1 MTVPIFSESLV
12 APLTIGGG
20 RNRDREGEMDG
31 HGAPDVKAVDAG
43 GSSTSRLRNVLERR
57 AGWIEALIV
66 LVTIAAAFVVLGFLA
81 RYFQDYFRL
90 ILIFFFAWLLAFLIS
105 PAADVLQR
113 RMTRLPRVI
122 AVIAVIVPVVLVGA
136 LVIVRVIAS
145 LVDSFAQLAA
155 ALPDL
160 TARPPAFLG
169 DLQAWLDGQGVAIDI
184 AGSLHS
190 ALSQVLQGMS
200 DFAIPAL
207 GGAFSAVGTLVD
219 SIIVLSLAIF
229 MAVDRDGILRL
240 GLEVTP
246 PEKRE
251 DALMFRRSVGSAAAG
266 FIRSQL
272 ILGALYGVWA
282 FLVSVVFGLPFAPAT
297 AFLAGLIMAI
307 PIYGPY
313 VSWLPPVIVA
323 LLVRPEIAL
332 VVAIVMLVGWFID
345 ENILAPLVRA
355 DSLQLHP
362 IVVTFAFLLGAQLAG
377 AIGAIVAIPLAA
389 VVQAFAVK
397 YFERY
402 RTQRGWPATGT
413 DAVAQPPP
421 GGVAGT
427 QTDQAS

>member
-1 MTVPIFSESLV
+1 
-12 APLTIGGG
+12 
-20 RNRDREGEMDG
+20 MDG
-31 HGAPDVKAVDAG
+31 LGAPNANAAGVDG
-43 GSSTSRLRNVLERR
+43 WTTSRLRNVLERR
-57 AGWIEALIV
+57 SEWIEV
-66 LVTIAAAFVVLGFLA
+66 LVILATIAVAFVVLGFLA

-105 PAADVLQR
+105 PVADLLQR
-113 RMTRLPRVI
+113 RMTRLPRGI
-122 AVIAVIVPVVLVGA
+122 AVIAVIVPIVVVGA

-155 ALPDL
+155 ALPNL
-160 TARPPAFLG
+160 AASPPAFL
-169 DLQAWLDGQGVAIDI
+169 DDIQAWFDRQGIAIDI
-184 AGSLHS
+184 AGSVHS
-190 ALSQVLQGMS
+190 ALSQILQGMS

-207 GGAFSAVGTLVD
+207 GGALSAVGTLVD
-219 SIIVLSLAIF
+219 AIIVLSLAIF
-229 MAVDRDGILRL
+229 MAIDRDGILRL

-246 PEKRE
+246 PDKR
-251 DALMFRRSVGSAAAG
+251 DDVLMFRRSVASAAAG

-272 ILGALYGVWA
+272 ILGALYGAWA
-282 FLVSVVFGLPFAPAT
+282 FVVSVAFGLPFGPAT

-313 VSWLPPVIVA
+313 VSWLPPVFVA

-332 VVAIVMLVGWFID
+332 VVAIVMLAGWFID

-362 IVVTFAFLLGAQLAG
+362 IIVTFAFLLGAQLAG

-402 RTQRGWPATGT
+402 RMQRGWPAAGP
-413 DAVAQPPP
+413 DPAVAQPPP
-421 GGVAGT
+421 PAVAGT
-427 QTDQAS
+427 QDR

>member
-1 MTVPIFSESLV
+1 
-12 APLTIGGG
+12 
-20 RNRDREGEMDG
+20 MDG
-31 HGAPDVKAVDAG
+31 HGASDVKPVDVD
-43 GSSTSRLRNVLERR
+43 SWTTSRLGNALERR
-57 AGWIEALIV
+57 SEWIEV
-66 LVTIAAAFVVLGFLA
+66 LVILATIAVAFVVLGFLA

-105 PAADVLQR
+105 PVADVFQR
-113 RMTRLPRVI
+113 RMTRLPRGI
-122 AVIAVIVPVVLVGA
+122 AVIAVVVPVVLVGA
-136 LVIVRVIAS
+136 VVIVRIIAS

-155 ALPDL
+155 ALPNI
-160 TARPPAFLG
+160 AASPPAFL
-169 DLQAWLDGQGVAIDI
+169 DDIQAWLDRQGIAIDI
-184 AGSLHS
+184 AGSFHS
-190 ALSQVLQGMS
+190 ALSESLQGMS
-200 DFAIPAL
+200 DFAVTAL
-207 GGAFSAVGTLVD
+207 GGALSAVGTLVD

-246 PEKRE
+246 PDRRE
-251 DALMFRRSVGSAAAG
+251 DALMFRRSVASAAAG

-272 ILGALYGVWA
+272 ILGALYGAWA

-313 VSWLPPVIVA
+313 VSWLPPVVVA

-332 VVAIVMLVGWFID
+332 AVAIVMLVGWFID

-355 DSLQLHP
+355 DSLRLHP
-362 IVVTFAFLLGAQLAG
+362 IIVTFAFLLGAQLAG

-402 RTQRGWPATGT
+402 RMQRGWAAAGT
-413 DAVAQPPP
+413 DLAVAQPPP
-421 GGVAGT
+421 PGVRGT
-427 QTDQAS
+427 QTDDAF

>member
-1 MTVPIFSESLV
+1 M
-12 APLTIGGG
+12 
-20 RNRDREGEMDG
+20 DRHD
-31 HGAPDVKAVDAG
+31 APDVKAVDVD
-43 GSSTSRLRNVLERR
+43 SWTTSRLRNVLERR
-57 AGWIEALIV
+57 SEWIEV
-66 LVTIAAAFVVLGFLA
+66 LVILATITVAFVVLGFLA

-105 PAADVLQR
+105 PVADVLQR
-113 RMTRLPRVI
+113 RLTRLPRGV
-122 AVIAVIVPVVLVGA
+122 AVIAVIVPVILIGA
-136 LVIVRVIAS
+136 LVIVRIIAS
-145 LVDSFAQLAA
+145 LVESFAQLAA
-155 ALPDL
+155 ALPNL
-160 TARPPAFLG
+160 AASPPAFL
-169 DLQAWLDGQGVAIDI
+169 DDIQAWFDRQGIAIDI
-184 AGSLHS
+184 AGSS
-190 ALSQVLQGMS
+190 QTALSQILKGMS

-207 GGAFSAVGTLVD
+207 GGALSAVGTLVD

-229 MAVDRDGILRL
+229 MAVDRDGIMRL

-251 DALMFRRSVGSAAAG
+251 DVLMFRRSVASAAAG

-282 FLVSVVFGLPFAPAT
+282 LLVEVVFGLPFAPAT
-297 AFLAGLIMAI
+297 ASLAGLIMAI

-313 VSWLPPVIVA
+313 VSWLPPVCVA

-362 IVVTFAFLLGAQLAG
+362 IIVTFAFLLGAQLAG

-402 RTQRGWPATGT
+402 RAQRGWPATST
-413 DAVAQPPP
+413 DPAVAQPSPP
-421 GGVAGT
+421 GVAGT
-427 QTDQAS
+427 ETGEVS

>member
-1 MTVPIFSESLV
+1 
-12 APLTIGGG
+12 
-20 RNRDREGEMDG
+20 MDG
-31 HGAPDVKAVDAG
+31 LGAPNANAAGVDG
-43 GSSTSRLRNVLERR
+43 WTTSRLRNVLERR
-57 AGWIEALIV
+57 SEWIEV
-66 LVTIAAAFVVLGFLA
+66 LVILATIAVAFVVLGFLA

-105 PAADVLQR
+105 PVADFLQR
-113 RMTRLPRVI
+113 RMTRLPRGI
-122 AVIAVIVPVVLVGA
+122 AVIAVIVPIVVVGA

-155 ALPDL
+155 ALPNL
-160 TARPPAFLG
+160 AASPPAFL
-169 DLQAWLDGQGVAIDI
+169 DDIQAWFDRQGIAIDI
-184 AGSLHS
+184 AGSVHS
-190 ALSQVLQGMS
+190 ALSQILQGMS

-207 GGAFSAVGTLVD
+207 GGAVSAVGTLVD
-219 SIIVLSLAIF
+219 AIIVLSLAIF
-229 MAVDRDGILRL
+229 MAIDRDGILRL

-246 PEKRE
+246 PDKRD
-251 DALMFRRSVGSAAAG
+251 DALMFRRSVASAAAG

-272 ILGALYGVWA
+272 ILGALYGAWA
-282 FLVSVVFGLPFAPAT
+282 FVVSVAFGLPFGPAT

-313 VSWLPPVIVA
+313 VSWLPPVFVA

-332 VVAIVMLVGWFID
+332 VVAIVMLAGWFID

-362 IVVTFAFLLGAQLAG
+362 IIVTFAFLLGAQLAG

-402 RTQRGWPATGT
+402 RMQRGWPAAGP
-413 DAVAQPPP
+413 DPAVAQPPP
-421 GGVAGT
+421 PAVAGT
-427 QTDQAS
+427 QDR